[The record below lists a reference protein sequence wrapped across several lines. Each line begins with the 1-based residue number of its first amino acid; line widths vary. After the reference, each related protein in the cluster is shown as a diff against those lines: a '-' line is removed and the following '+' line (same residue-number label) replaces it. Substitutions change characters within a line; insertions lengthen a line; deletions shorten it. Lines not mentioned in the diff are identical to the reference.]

1 MANADTILALI
12 KFALF
17 LGLALEIGAG
27 SFARWISRFDALG
40 TPQMISRDV
49 AWRLSRALEI
59 GAGIVVLVS
68 LLDVL
73 QTTYRVF
80 GGLDL
85 QTAWAYLTQT
95 RHGNISLAR
104 VGLAVALAGIGLGA
118 ARDATPKTRLFYLIF
133 HGLLALAVIVTVSM
147 TGHSGA
153 EGRVLPLLGDVLHV
167 TGMTVWIAAVAGLA
181 WMPIWKAV
189 QPETFS
195 ALTRVSQV
203 ALGSVILLAATGL
216 YTSLLRFYALEA
228 VTATPYGQALIVK
241 GFVIVPVLAL
251 AALNRWYWIPNL
263 ERTRSSQ
270 WLNRFGHSLKLE
282 SLLLVGVLIST
293 GNLVSQPPPQPPATL
308 KNPQEFK
315 QNIGGWNAEG
325 GFVPASGGTKLEFV
339 IRDAKGEPPKEFMP
353 QVTLNLLDHPMV
365 PVRMKLEAL
374 EPGKYK
380 GNGSFWMGGK
390 WEAIIS
396 LPDTQKLKVELR
408 AR

>member
-1 MANADTILALI
+1 MPNADTILSLI
-12 KFALF
+12 KFALY
-17 LGLALEIGAG
+17 LGLALEVGAG
-27 SFARWISRFDALG
+27 SFARWISRFDAPG
-40 TPQMISRDV
+40 TPQMISRNV
-49 AWRLSRALEI
+49 TRRLSRALEV
-59 GAGIVVLVS
+59 GAGIVILVS

-73 QTTYRVF
+73 QTTYRAF
-80 GGLDL
+80 GSLDV
-85 QTAWAYLTQT
+85 QTAWAYLTQS

-104 VGLAVALAGIGLGA
+104 VGLAVALAGMGLGV
-118 ARDATPKTRLFYLIF
+118 ARDATPRARLFDSVF
-133 HGLLALAVIVTVSM
+133 HGMLSLAVIVTVSM

-167 TGMTVWIAAVAGLA
+167 IGMTAWIAAVAGLA
-181 WMPIWKAV
+181 WLPIWKTV

-228 VTATPYGQALIVK
+228 IQATPYGQALIVK

-251 AALNRWYWIPNL
+251 AGLNRWFWIPNL
-263 ERTRSSQ
+263 ERTRSSK
-270 WLNRFGHSLKLE
+270 WLNRFSNSMKLE
-282 SLLLVGVLIST
+282 SLFLVGVLIAT

-315 QNIGGWNAEG
+315 QNVGGWNAEG
-325 GFVPASGGTKLEFV
+325 GFIPSPGGTNLEFT
-339 IRDAKGEPPKEFMP
+339 IRDSRGASPKEFKP
-353 QVTLNLLDHPMV
+353 EVTLNLLDHPMV

-374 EPGKYK
+374 EPGKYI
-380 GNGSFWMGGK
+380 GRGSFWMGGK

-396 LPDTQKLKVELR
+396 LPDAQKLKVELR

>member
-17 LGLALEIGAG
+17 FGLALEIGAG
-27 SFARWISRFDALG
+27 SFARWISRFDAPG

-49 AWRLSRALEI
+49 TWQLSRALEI
-59 GAGIVVLVS
+59 GAGIVVFVS

-80 GGLDL
+80 GSLDL
-85 QTAWAYLTQT
+85 QTAWAYLTQS

-104 VGLAVALAGIGLGA
+104 VGLAVALAGMGLGA
-118 ARDATPKTRLFYLIF
+118 AQDAKPRARLFDLVF

-167 TGMTVWIAAVAGLA
+167 IGMTAWIAAVAGLA
-181 WMPIWKAV
+181 WLPIWKNV
-189 QPETFS
+189 QPETFG

-203 ALGSVILLAATGL
+203 ALGSVLLLAATGL
-216 YTSLLRFYALEA
+216 YTSLLRFYGLEA

-241 GFVIVPVLAL
+241 GFVIVPVLLL
-251 AALNRWYWIPNL
+251 AGLNRWYWIPNL

-270 WLNRFGHSLKLE
+270 WLMRFGRAMKLE
-282 SLLLVGVLIST
+282 SLFLVGVLLAT

-308 KNPQEFK
+308 KNPQDFK
-315 QNIGGWNAEG
+315 ESLGAWNAKG
-325 GFVPASGGTKLEFV
+325 DFVPSPGGTNLEFT
-339 IRDAKGEPPKEFMP
+339 IRDSRGDPPKEFSP
-353 QVTLNLLDHPMV
+353 EVTLNLLDHPMI
-365 PVRMKLEAL
+365 PVRMKLETL

-396 LPDTQKLKVELR
+396 LPDAQKLKVELR

>member
-1 MANADTILALI
+1 MANADTILSLI
-12 KFALF
+12 KFTLF

-27 SFARWISRFDALG
+27 SFARWISRFDAPG
-40 TPQMISRDV
+40 TPQMISRSV
-49 AWRLSRALEI
+49 TWRLSRALEI
-59 GAGIVVLVS
+59 GAIIVVLVS

-73 QTTYRVF
+73 QTTYRAF
-80 GGLDL
+80 GSLDV
-85 QTAWAYLTQT
+85 QTAWAYLTQS

-104 VGLAVALAGIGLGA
+104 VGLAVALAGMGLGTAQVA
-118 ARDATPKTRLFYLIF
+118 APRTRLFDLVF
-133 HGLLALAVIVTVSM
+133 HAVLSLAVIVTVSM

-153 EGRVLPLLGDVLHV
+153 EGRVLPLLGDVMHV
-167 TGMTVWIAAVAGLA
+167 IGMTAWIAVVAGLA
-181 WMPIWKAV
+181 WLPVWKAI

-228 VTATPYGQALIVK
+228 VQATPYGQALIVK

-251 AALNRWYWIPNL
+251 AGLNRWYWIPNL
-263 ERTRSSQ
+263 IRTRSSK
-270 WLNRFGHSLKLE
+270 WLHRFGNSMKLE
-282 SLLLVGVLIST
+282 SLLLVGVLIAT

-315 QNIGGWNAEG
+315 QNVGGWNAEG
-325 GFVPASGGTKLEFV
+325 GFVPSPGGTNLEFT
-339 IRDAKGEPPKEFMP
+339 IRDSRGASPTEFRP
-353 QVTLNLLDHPMV
+353 EVTLNLLDHPMV
-365 PVRMKLEAL
+365 PVRMKLESL
-374 EPGKYK
+374 EPGKYS
-380 GNGSFWMGGK
+380 GRGSFWMGGK

-396 LPDTQKLKVELR
+396 LPDAQKLKVELR

>member
-1 MANADTILALI
+1 MPNADTILSLI
-12 KFALF
+12 KFTLY
-17 LGLALEIGAG
+17 LGLVLEIGAG
-27 SFARWISRFDALG
+27 SFARWISRFDAPG
-40 TPQMISRDV
+40 TPQMISRNV
-49 AWRLSRALEI
+49 TRRLSRALEV

-73 QTTYRVF
+73 QTTYRAF
-80 GGLDL
+80 GSLDV
-85 QTAWAYLTQT
+85 QTAWAYLTQS

-104 VGLAVALAGIGLGA
+104 VGLAVALAGMGLGV
-118 ARDATPKTRLFYLIF
+118 ARDTTPRARMFDSFF
-133 HGLLALAVIVTVSM
+133 HAVLALAVIVTVSM

-167 TGMTVWIAAVAGLA
+167 IGMTAWITVVAGLA
-181 WMPIWKAV
+181 WLPIWKSV

-228 VTATPYGQALIVK
+228 VQATPYGQALIVK

-251 AALNRWYWIPNL
+251 AGLNRWFWIPNL
-263 ERTRSSQ
+263 ERTRSSK
-270 WLNRFGHSLKLE
+270 WLNRFSNSMKLE
-282 SLLLVGVLIST
+282 SLFLVGVLIAT

-315 QNIGGWNAEG
+315 QNVGGWNAEG
-325 GFVPASGGTKLEFV
+325 GFIPSPGGTNLEFT
-339 IRDAKGEPPKEFMP
+339 IRDSRGASPKEFRP
-353 QVTLNLLDHPMV
+353 EVTLNLLDHPMV
-365 PVRMKLEAL
+365 PVRMKLESL
-374 EPGKYK
+374 EPGKYT
-380 GNGSFWMGGK
+380 GRGSFWMGGK

-396 LPDTQKLKVELR
+396 LPDAQKLKVELR

>member
-1 MANADTILALI
+1 MANADTLLSMI
-12 KFALF
+12 KFALY
-17 LGLALEIGAG
+17 LGLALEVGAG
-27 SFARWISRFDALG
+27 AFARWISRFDAPG
-40 TPQMISRDV
+40 TPQMVSRDV
-49 AWRLSRALEI
+49 AWRLSRALEV
-59 GAGIVVLVS
+59 GAGILVFVS

-80 GGLDL
+80 GSLDI
-85 QTAWAYLTQT
+85 QTAWAYLTQS

-104 VGLAVALAGIGLGA
+104 VGLAVALAGMGLGLA
-118 ARDATPKTRLFYLIF
+118 QDTKPRARLFDLVF
-133 HGLLALAVIVTVSM
+133 HGLLALSVIVTVSM

-153 EGRVLPLLGDVLHV
+153 EGRVLPLLGDVLHLI
-167 TGMTVWIAAVAGLA
+167 GMTVWISAVAGLA
-181 WMPIWKAV
+181 WMPIWKAI

-251 AALNRWYWIPNL
+251 AGLNRWYWLPNL
-263 ERTRSSQ
+263 ERLRSSQ
-270 WLNRFGHSLKLE
+270 WLSRFGRAMKLE
-282 SLLLVGVLIST
+282 SLILVGVLIAT

-308 KNPQEFK
+308 KNPQAFK
-315 QNIGGWNAEG
+315 QNLGGWNAEG
-325 GFVPASGGTKLEFV
+325 GFVPATGGTKLEFV
-339 IRDAKGEPPKEFMP
+339 ISDAKGEPPMDFTPE
-353 QVTLNLLDHPMV
+353 VTLNLLDHPMI
-365 PVRMKLEAL
+365 PVRMKLESL
-374 EPGKYK
+374 GPGKYQGK
-380 GNGSFWMGGK
+380 GSFWMGGK

>member
-27 SFARWISRFDALG
+27 SFARWVSRFDAPG

-49 AWRLSRALEI
+49 TWRLSRALEV
-59 GAGIVVLVS
+59 GAGILVFVS

-73 QTTYRVF
+73 QTAYRAF
-80 GGLDL
+80 GSLDI
-85 QTAWAYLTQT
+85 QTAWAYLTQS

-104 VGLAVALAGIGLGA
+104 VGLAVALAGMGLGA
-118 ARDATPKTRLFYLIF
+118 AQDAKPRARLFDLVF
-133 HGLLALAVIVTVSM
+133 HGVLALAVIVTVSM

-153 EGRVLPLLGDVLHV
+153 EGRVLPLLGDVMHV
-167 TGMTVWIAAVAGLA
+167 IGMTFWIAAVAGLA
-181 WMPIWKAV
+181 WMPIWKAI

-228 VTATPYGQALIVK
+228 VQATPYGQALIVK

-251 AALNRWYWIPNL
+251 AGLNRWYWIPNL
-263 ERTRSSQ
+263 ERTRSSK
-270 WLNRFGHSLKLE
+270 WLNRFSHSMKLE
-282 SLLLVGVLIST
+282 SLLLLGVLVAT

-315 QNIGGWNAEG
+315 QNIGGWNTEG
-325 GFVPASGGTKLEFV
+325 GFVPSPGGTNLEFQ
-339 IRDAKGEPPKEFMP
+339 IRDSKGNPPKEFSP
-353 QVTLNLLDHPMV
+353 EVTLNLLDHPMV
-365 PVRMKLEAL
+365 PVRMKLESL
-374 EPGKYK
+374 EPGKYS

>member
-1 MANADTILALI
+1 MANADTILSLI
-12 KFALF
+12 KFTLY

-27 SFARWISRFDALG
+27 SFARWISRFDAPG
-40 TPQMISRDV
+40 TPQMISRNV
-49 AWRLSRALEI
+49 TRRLSRALEV
-59 GAGIVVLVS
+59 GAGIVILVS

-73 QTTYRVF
+73 QTTYRAF
-80 GGLDL
+80 GSLDV
-85 QTAWAYLTQT
+85 QTAWAYLTQS

-104 VGLAVALAGIGLGA
+104 VGLAVALAGMGLGV
-118 ARDATPKTRLFYLIF
+118 ARDTTPRARMFDSFF
-133 HGLLALAVIVTVSM
+133 HAVLALAVIVTVSM

-153 EGRVLPLLGDVLHV
+153 EGRMLPLLGDVLHV
-167 TGMTVWIAAVAGLA
+167 IGMTAWIAVVAGLA
-181 WMPIWKAV
+181 WLPIWKSV

-228 VTATPYGQALIVK
+228 VQATPYGQALIVK

-251 AALNRWYWIPNL
+251 AGLNRWFWIPNL
-263 ERTRSSQ
+263 ERTRSSK
-270 WLNRFGHSLKLE
+270 WLNRFSNSMKLE
-282 SLLLVGVLIST
+282 SLFLVGVLIAT

-315 QNIGGWNAEG
+315 QNVGGWNAEG
-325 GFVPASGGTKLEFV
+325 GFIPSPGGTNLKFT
-339 IRDAKGEPPKEFMP
+339 IRDSRGASPKEFRP
-353 QVTLNLLDHPMV
+353 EVTLNLLDHPMV
-365 PVRMKLEAL
+365 PVRMKLESL
-374 EPGKYK
+374 EPGKYT
-380 GNGSFWMGGK
+380 GRGSFWMGGK

-396 LPDTQKLKVELR
+396 LPDAQKLKVELR

>member
-12 KFALF
+12 KFVLF
-17 LGLALEIGAG
+17 LGLVLEVGAG
-27 SFARWISRFDALG
+27 AFARWISNFDAPG
-40 TPQMISRDV
+40 TPQMISRSV
-49 AWRLSRALEI
+49 TWRLSKALEI
-59 GAGIVVLVS
+59 GAGIVILVS

-73 QTTYRVF
+73 QTTYRAF

-95 RHGNISLAR
+95 RHGNLSLAR
-104 VGLAVALAGIGLGA
+104 VGLAVALAGMGLGA
-118 ARDATPKTRLFYLIF
+118 ARDATPRTRLFDLVF
-133 HGLLALAVIVTVSM
+133 HGLLALAVILTVSM

-153 EGRVLPLLGDVLHV
+153 EGRVLPLFGDVMHV
-167 TGMTVWIAAVAGLA
+167 IGMTVWIAAVAGLA
-181 WMPIWKAV
+181 WLPIWKTV
-189 QPETFS
+189 QPQTFS
-195 ALTRVSQV
+195 ALNRVSQV
-203 ALGSVILLAATGL
+203 ALGSVVLLAATGL
-216 YTSLLRFYALEA
+216 YTSLLRFYGLEA

-251 AALNRWYWIPNL
+251 AGLNRWYWMPNL
-263 ERTRSSQ
+263 ERTRSSK
-270 WLNRFGHSLKLE
+270 WLNRFGNSLKLE
-282 SLLLVGVLIST
+282 SLLLVGVLIAT

-325 GFVPASGGTKLEFV
+325 GFVPATGGTKLEFA
-339 IRDAKGEPPKEFMP
+339 IRDAKGEPPKEFTP

-365 PVRMKLEAL
+365 PIRMKLEAL
-374 EPGKYK
+374 EPGKYQ

-390 WEAIIS
+390 WEAVIS
-396 LPDTQKLKVELR
+396 LPDEQKLKVELR

>member
-1 MANADTILALI
+1 MPNADTILSLI
-12 KFALF
+12 KFALY
-17 LGLALEIGAG
+17 LGLVLEVGAG
-27 SFARWISRFDALG
+27 SFARWISRFDAPG
-40 TPQMISRDV
+40 TPQMVSRNV

-59 GAGIVVLVS
+59 GAIIVVLVS

-73 QTTYRVF
+73 QTTYRAF
-80 GGLDL
+80 GSLDV
-85 QTAWAYLTQT
+85 QTAWAYLTQS

-104 VGLAVALAGIGLGA
+104 VGLAVALAGMGLGVA
-118 ARDATPKTRLFYLIF
+118 QDATPRARMFDSVF
-133 HGLLALAVIVTVSM
+133 HAMLALAVIVTVSM

-153 EGRVLPLLGDVLHV
+153 EGRVLPLLGDILHV
-167 TGMTVWIAAVAGLA
+167 IGMTAWIAAVAGLA
-181 WMPIWKAV
+181 WLPVWKSV
-189 QPETFS
+189 QSETFS

-251 AALNRWYWIPNL
+251 AGLNRWYWIPNL
-263 ERTRSSQ
+263 ERTRSSK
-270 WLNRFGHSLKLE
+270 WLNRFSNSMKLE
-282 SLLLVGVLIST
+282 SLLLVGVLIAT

-315 QNIGGWNAEG
+315 DNVGGWNAEG
-325 GFVPASGGTKLEFV
+325 GFVPATGGTKLEFK
-339 IRDAKGEPPKEFMP
+339 ITDSKGEPPKEFTP
-353 QVTLNLLDHPMV
+353 EVTLNLLDHPMV
-365 PVRMKLEAL
+365 PVRMKLESL
-374 EPGKYK
+374 KPGKYT

-396 LPDTQKLKVELR
+396 LPDAQKLKVELR

>member
-17 LGLALEIGAG
+17 FGLALEIGAG
-27 SFARWISRFDALG
+27 SFARWISRFDAPG
-40 TPQMISRDV
+40 TPEMISRDV
-49 AWRLSRALEI
+49 NVRLSRALEV
-59 GAGIVVLVS
+59 GAGIIIFVS
-68 LLDVL
+68 LLDVM
-73 QTTYRVF
+73 QTAYRAF
-80 GGLDL
+80 GSLDV
-85 QTAWAYLTQT
+85 QTAWAYLTQS

-104 VGLAVALAGIGLGA
+104 VGLAVALAGMGLGV
-118 ARDATPKTRLFYLIF
+118 ARDATLRARLFDLVF
-133 HGLLALAVIVTVSM
+133 HALLALAVIVTVSM

-153 EGRVLPLLGDVLHV
+153 EGRVLPLLGDVSHV
-167 TGMTVWIAAVAGLA
+167 IGMTAWIAVVAGLA
-181 WMPIWKAV
+181 WMPIWKAM

-228 VTATPYGQALIVK
+228 VQATPYGQALIVK

-251 AALNRWYWIPNL
+251 AGLNRWYWIPNL
-263 ERTRSSQ
+263 IRTRSSK
-270 WLNRFGHSLKLE
+270 WLHRFSNSMKLE
-282 SLLLVGVLIST
+282 SVLLVGVLIAT

-315 QNIGGWNAEG
+315 QTMGGWNAEG
-325 GFVPASGGTKLEFV
+325 GFVPATGGTKLEFA
-339 IRDAKGEPPKEFMP
+339 ITDSKGKPPKEFRP
-353 QVTLNLLDHPMV
+353 EVTLNLLDHPMI
-365 PVRMKLEAL
+365 PVRMKLESL
-374 EPGKYK
+374 EPGKYT

-396 LPDTQKLKVELR
+396 LPDAQKLKVELR

>member
-1 MANADTILALI
+1 MANADTILSLI
-12 KFALF
+12 KFALY
-17 LGLALEIGAG
+17 LGLVLEVGAG
-27 SFARWISRFDALG
+27 SFVRWISRFDAPG
-40 TPQMISRDV
+40 TPQMISRNV
-49 AWRLSRALEI
+49 TRRLSRALEV

-73 QTTYRVF
+73 QTTYRAF
-80 GGLDL
+80 GSLDV
-85 QTAWAYLTQT
+85 QTAWAYLTQS

-104 VGLAVALAGIGLGA
+104 VGLAVALAGMGLGV
-118 ARDATPKTRLFYLIF
+118 ARDATPRARLFDSVF
-133 HGLLALAVIVTVSM
+133 HGMLSLAVIVTVSM

-167 TGMTVWIAAVAGLA
+167 IGMTAWIAAVAGLA
-181 WMPIWKAV
+181 WLPVWKSM

-228 VTATPYGQALIVK
+228 VQATPYGQALIVK

-251 AALNRWYWIPNL
+251 AGLNRWYWIPNL

-270 WLNRFGHSLKLE
+270 WLNRFSNSMKLE
-282 SLLLVGVLIST
+282 SLFLVGVLIAT

-315 QNIGGWNAEG
+315 QNLGGWNAEG
-325 GFVPASGGTKLEFV
+325 GFVPATGGTKLEFSV
-339 IRDAKGEPPKEFMP
+339 LDSKGEPPKEFNP
-353 QVTLNLLDHPMV
+353 EVTLNLLDHPMV
-365 PVRMKLEAL
+365 PVRMKLESL
-374 EPGKYK
+374 EPGKYE
-380 GNGSFWMGGK
+380 GRGSFWMGGK

-396 LPDTQKLKVELR
+396 LPDAQKLKVELR

>member
-1 MANADTILALI
+1 MPNADTILSLI
-12 KFALF
+12 KFALY
-17 LGLALEIGAG
+17 LSLVLEVGAG
-27 SFARWISRFDALG
+27 SFARWISRFDAPG

-49 AWRLSRALEI
+49 TWRLSKALEI
-59 GAGIVVLVS
+59 GATIVVLVS

-73 QTTYRVF
+73 QTTYRAF
-80 GGLDL
+80 GSLDVP
-85 QTAWAYLTQT
+85 TAWAYLTQS

-104 VGLAVALAGIGLGA
+104 VGLAVALAGMGLGA
-118 ARDATPKTRLFYLIF
+118 TQDATPRARLFDTLF
-133 HGLLALAVIVTVSM
+133 HALLALAVIVTVSM

-167 TGMTVWIAAVAGLA
+167 IGMTAWIAAVAGLA
-181 WMPIWKAV
+181 WLPIWKTM
-189 QPETFS
+189 QPETFN

-216 YTSLLRFYALEA
+216 YTSLLRFYGLEA

-251 AALNRWYWIPNL
+251 AGLNRWYWMPNL

-270 WLNRFGHSLKLE
+270 WLMRFGRAMKLE
-282 SLLLVGVLIST
+282 SLLLVGVLIAT

-315 QNIGGWNAEG
+315 QNVGGWKAEG
-325 GFVPASGGTKLEFV
+325 GFVPATGGTKLEFV
-339 IRDAKGEPPKEFMP
+339 IRDSKGEPPKEFTP
-353 QVTLNLLDHPMV
+353 EVTLNLLDHPMV

-374 EPGKYK
+374 EPGKYE

-396 LPDTQKLKVELR
+396 LPDAQKLKVELR